1 MAKERLSLPLA
12 RALRSTLAASPW
24 FMPHCRQSGLLCSSA
39 HLLISRLQASLF
51 LLPSPLLSYYTY
63 IVLLN
68 NVSHFPDDLFIFIF
82 LIGSSDYMISINLH
96 SNSLILLP
104 IQIYC

>member
-39 HLLISRLQASLF
+39 HLLISRLQAS
-51 LLPSPLLSYYTY
+51 
-63 IVLLN
+63 V
-68 NVSHFPDDLFIFIF
+68 
-82 LIGSSDYMISINLH
+82 LH
-96 SNSLILLP
+96 SLLLILSTKNLEQP
-104 IQIYC
+104 NKAY